1 MLNSADIIKYNN
13 DLWLSQEYI
22 VNSGVKYDYLRVAKS
37 RAAKGA
43 KSWTHE
49 TIANRCYFRYSD
61 LPRTATAK
69 LPEVGTLA
77 SNAVTVENDIVSI
90 VSKALYSSF
99 KAFLKGMSD
108 DEARSAA
115 VIHEASIY
123 VRNNNISFSKSVFFE
138 QLCAEIKLNSIKYL
152 PATWRNLRDKVQAYS
167 QGTHITDL
175 VYAKNR
181 GNENHAMFTN
191 NDRVLNWLLD
201 LAKSEHNYTAAMVS
215 RKLTRKCIQ
224 ESISKVPSPRWVSDW
239 MSKPES
245 QFLISQRFGNNSR
258 HNANYRSYVPT
269 LGALYAGDCWELDG
283 TRVNIIDHK
292 AVVMKDGKK
301 VNANKFLYIVA
312 VRDVMSGH
320 VLGWE
325 YCYNESAEVIINA
338 LAMAVRNAGYL
349 PYEFRYDKF
358 PGHDTAEWLFVET
371 SLRRM
376 GVEMTQTTKAEGKA
390 HIERWWGTLQT
401 VFMSES
407 DLYYG
412 EGIKS
417 SRKYA
422 HRSKEY
428 VVKMRSWAS
437 KNGFDFDTA
446 CRETN
451 KILEAWSSTPYSA
464 WSTKFKKI
472 DKSPL
477 ELHNECSRP
486 YTIDIAH
493 PRFCYLFGIRRDI
506 SIRNF
511 MILTQI
517 DNATYYYG
525 IDDCEVVEK
534 YTGVKTINCFDP
546 ESFDKVHMFMGENYL
561 GSFDRVTPAQQYGP
575 NKDMRAVGRMKAIS
589 EKMKSHRTNKIA
601 QLECSSE
608 TYYEEEPTL
617 VTSETGILLGHKVP
631 KRDYEAAESK
641 FLQDDWG
648 DDEDLKINI
657 RNKY

>member
-1 MLNSADIIKYNN
+1 
-13 DLWLSQEYI
+13 
-22 VNSGVKYDYLRVAKS
+22 
-37 RAAKGA
+37 
-43 KSWTHE
+43 
-49 TIANRCYFRYSD
+49 
-61 LPRTATAK
+61 
-69 LPEVGTLA
+69 
-77 SNAVTVENDIVSI
+77 
-90 VSKALYSSF
+90 
-99 KAFLKGMSD
+99 
-108 DEARSAA
+108 
-115 VIHEASIY
+115 
-123 VRNNNISFSKSVFFE
+123 
-138 QLCAEIKLNSIKYL
+138 
-152 PATWRNLRDKVQAYS
+152 
-167 QGTHITDL
+167 
-175 VYAKNR
+175 
-181 GNENHAMFTN
+181 
-191 NDRVLNWLLD
+191 
-201 LAKSEHNYTAAMVS
+201 
-215 RKLTRKCIQ
+215 
-224 ESISKVPSPRWVSDW
+224 
-239 MSKPES
+239 
-245 QFLISQRFGNNSR
+245 
-258 HNANYRSYVPT
+258 
-269 LGALYAGDCWELDG
+269 
-283 TRVNIIDHK
+283 
-292 AVVMKDGKK
+292 
-301 VNANKFLYIVA
+301 
-312 VRDVMSGH
+312 
-320 VLGWE
+320 
-325 YCYNESAEVIINA
+325 
-338 LAMAVRNAGYL
+338 MAVRNAGYL

-451 KILEAWSSTPYSA
+451 KILEAWSSTPYSD

-506 SIRNF
+506 SIRNY

-561 GSFDRVTPAQQYGP
+561 GTFDRVTQAQQYGP

-601 QLECSSE
+601 QLECSSD
-608 TYYEEEPTL
+608 TYYEEEPVL
-617 VTSETGILLGHKVP
+617 VTSETGILLGHKVA